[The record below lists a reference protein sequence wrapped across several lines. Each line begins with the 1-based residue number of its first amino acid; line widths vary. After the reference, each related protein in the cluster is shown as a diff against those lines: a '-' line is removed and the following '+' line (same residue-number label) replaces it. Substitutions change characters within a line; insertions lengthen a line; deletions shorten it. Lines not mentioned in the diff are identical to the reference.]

1 MHRLLIVDD
10 EEIEREGMAQ
20 FIPWD
25 TYGMK
30 VVGTARNGAEGL
42 EKIAKYKPDLAIVDI
57 KMPVMNG
64 IEMIRKAKEQYP
76 DMTFVVLSGY
86 GDYEFTSQAMEL
98 GVRHYILKPCD
109 EAKMIP
115 VLNKAI
121 AEMEETRAQ
130 NARSEKVEAE
140 ARLLKPYAWEQL
152 FRDLLQGRALPQGSS
167 TRQLLEELGGEERS
181 ILLLD
186 FRLKCGFDSLERY
199 VVGNMLGDLL
209 PDSTLLMTTGIDRDV
224 LVLADA
230 AAEPSLESA
239 VQVLKKEFK
248 RFETVNM
255 LSAASRTGTLD
266 ELSTLFQQVRE
277 LLQLNPDENETAL
290 LRPGQNA
297 ALPETV
303 NEIFDIRA
311 LRQAGSYEELLR
323 ELSLAFA
330 RMEAKSYRPRQR
342 TQLCELAW
350 KLLFEG
356 KTPPEESLAAWA
368 DALTAAWSLPQPDA
382 RSREIFLAIYENLSD
397 PDFSLQTIAQQRLF
411 MSEDHLRRIFS
422 QMTGERFSAYLER
435 ARITQ
440 AQRLLEYHPEMK
452 ISRLAALVGYPLD
465 GQYAKESRLCKPCAE
480 KPPIRANV
488 QTVCRK
494 CAAAFLHKERTPNL
508 AI

>member
-1 MHRLLIVDD
+1 MEKGRIGLYTLLIVDD

-25 TYGMK
+25 SYEMK
-30 VVGTARNGAEGL
+30 VVSTARNGAEGL
-42 EKIAKYKPDLAIVDI
+42 EKIAKYRPDLAIVDI

-64 IEMIRKAKEQYP
+64 IEMIRQAREQYP

-109 EAKMIP
+109 ESKMIP
-115 VLNKAI
+115 VLNKAF
-121 AEMEETRAQ
+121 AELEETRER
-130 NARSEKVEAE
+130 NAHSEKMETE
-140 ARLLKPYAWEQL
+140 ARLLKPYAREQL
-152 FRDLLQGRALPQGSS
+152 FRDLLLGKAQASS
-167 TRQLLEELGGEERS
+167 GARQLLTELGGTQRS
-181 ILLLD
+181 VLLLD

-209 PDSTLLMTTGIDRDV
+209 PDGTLLMTTGVDRDV
-224 LVLADA
+224 LVLTDA
-230 AAEPSLESA
+230 MAEPSVETA

-248 RFETVNM
+248 RFETLPM
-255 LSAASRTGTLD
+255 LSSASRTGTLA
-266 ELSTLFQQVRE
+266 ELSVLFRQVQE

-290 LRPGQNA
+290 LRPSQNA

-323 ELSLAFA
+323 ELALAFA
-330 RMEAKSYRPRQR
+330 RMEAKNYRPRQR
-342 TQLCELAW
+342 QQLCELAW
-350 KLLFEG
+350 KLLFED
-356 KTPPEESLAAWA
+356 KAAPEDSLPAWA

-422 QMTGERFSAYLER
+422 QMTGERFSAYLEH

-440 AQRLLEYHPEMK
+440 AQQLLEFQPDMK
-452 ISRLAALVGYPLD
+452 ISRLAELVGYPLD
-465 GQYAKESRLCKPCAE
+465 GQYFSKVFRKLCGVTPTE
-480 KPPIRANV
+480 YRN
-488 QTVCRK
+488 K
-494 CAAAFLHKERTPNL
+494 C
-508 AI
+508 

>member
-1 MHRLLIVDD
+1 MEKGRIGLYTLLIVDD

-115 VLNKAI
+115 VLNKAF
-121 AEMEETRAQ
+121 AELEETRER
-130 NARSEKVEAE
+130 NAHSEKMETE
-140 ARLLKPYAWEQL
+140 ARLLKPYAREQL
-152 FRDLLQGRALPQGSS
+152 FRDLLLGKAQASS
-167 TRQLLEELGGEERS
+167 GARQLLSGLGGEQRTV
-181 ILLLD
+181 LLLD

-209 PDSTLLMTTGIDRDV
+209 PDGTLLMTTGINRDV
-224 LVLADA
+224 LVLTDA
-230 AAEPSLESA
+230 MAEPSVETA
-239 VQVLKKEFK
+239 VHFLKKEFK
-248 RFETVNM
+248 RFETLPM
-255 LSAASRTGTLD
+255 LSSASRTGTLA
-266 ELSTLFQQVRE
+266 ELSVLFQQVQE

-290 LRPGQNA
+290 LRPSQNA

-323 ELSLAFA
+323 ELALAFA
-330 RMEAKSYRPRQR
+330 RMEAKNYRPRQR
-342 TQLCELAW
+342 QQLCELAW
-350 KLLFEG
+350 KLLFED
-356 KTPPEESLAAWA
+356 KAAPEDSLPAWA

-440 AQRLLEYHPEMK
+440 AQRLLEFQPDMK
-452 ISRLAALVGYPLD
+452 ISRLAELVGYPLD
-465 GQYAKESRLCKPCAE
+465 GQYFSK
-480 KPPIRANV
+480 V
-488 QTVCRK
+488 FRK
-494 CAAAFLHKERTPNL
+494 ICGVTPTEYRSKY
-508 AI
+508 

>member
-1 MHRLLIVDD
+1 MEKGRIGLYTLLIVDD

-25 TYGMK
+25 SYEMK
-30 VVGTARNGAEGL
+30 VVSTARNGAEGL
-42 EKIAKYKPDLAIVDI
+42 EKIAKYRPDLAIVDI

-64 IEMIRKAKEQYP
+64 IEMIRQAREQYP

-109 EAKMIP
+109 ESKMIP
-115 VLNKAI
+115 VLNKAF
-121 AEMEETRAQ
+121 AELEETRER
-130 NARSEKVEAE
+130 NAHSEKMETE
-140 ARLLKPYAWEQL
+140 ARLLKPYAREQL
-152 FRDLLQGRALPQGSS
+152 FRDLLLGKAQASS
-167 TRQLLEELGGEERS
+167 GARQLLSGLGGEQRS
-181 ILLLD
+181 VLLLD

-209 PDSTLLMTTGIDRDV
+209 PDGTLLMTTGIDRDV
-224 LVLADA
+224 LVLTDA
-230 AAEPSLESA
+230 MAEPSVETA

-248 RFETVNM
+248 RFETLPM
-255 LSAASRTGTLD
+255 LSSASRTGTLA
-266 ELSTLFQQVRE
+266 ELSVLFRQVQE

-290 LRPGQNA
+290 LRPSQNA

-323 ELSLAFA
+323 ELALAFA
-330 RMEAKSYRPRQR
+330 RMEAKNYRPRQR
-342 TQLCELAW
+342 QQLCELAW
-350 KLLFEG
+350 KLLFED
-356 KTPPEESLAAWA
+356 KAAPEDSLPAWA

-382 RSREIFLAIYENLSD
+382 RSREIFLTIYENLSD

-440 AQRLLEYHPEMK
+440 AQRLLEFQPDMK
-452 ISRLAALVGYPLD
+452 ISRLAELVGYPLD
-465 GQYAKESRLCKPCAE
+465 GQYFSKVFRKLCGVTPTE
-480 KPPIRANV
+480 YRN
-488 QTVCRK
+488 K
-494 CAAAFLHKERTPNL
+494 C
-508 AI
+508 

>member
-1 MHRLLIVDD
+1 MEKGRIGLYTLLIVDD

-25 TYGMK
+25 SYEMK
-30 VVGTARNGAEGL
+30 VVSTARNGAEGL
-42 EKIAKYKPDLAIVDI
+42 EKIAKYRPDLAIVDI

-64 IEMIRKAKEQYP
+64 IEMIRQAREQYP

-109 EAKMIP
+109 ESKMIP
-115 VLNKAI
+115 VLNKAF
-121 AEMEETRAQ
+121 AELEETRER
-130 NARSEKVEAE
+130 NAHSEKMETE
-140 ARLLKPYAWEQL
+140 ARLLKPYAREQL
-152 FRDLLQGRALPQGSS
+152 FRDLLLGKVQASS
-167 TRQLLEELGGEERS
+167 GARQLLTELGGTQRS
-181 ILLLD
+181 VLLLD

-209 PDSTLLMTTGIDRDV
+209 PGGTLLMTTGVDRDV

-230 AAEPSLESA
+230 MAEPSVETA

-248 RFETVNM
+248 RFETLPM
-255 LSAASRTGTLD
+255 LSSASRTGTLA
-266 ELSTLFQQVRE
+266 ELSVLFRQVQE

-290 LRPGQNA
+290 LRPSQNA

-323 ELSLAFA
+323 ELALAFA
-330 RMEAKSYRPRQR
+330 RMEAKNYRPRQR
-342 TQLCELAW
+342 QQLCELAW
-350 KLLFEG
+350 KLLFED
-356 KTPPEESLAAWA
+356 KAAPEDSLPAWA

-422 QMTGERFSAYLER
+422 QMTGERFSAYLEH

-440 AQRLLEYHPEMK
+440 AQRLLEFQPDMK
-452 ISRLAALVGYPLD
+452 ISRLAELVGYPLD
-465 GQYAKESRLCKPCAE
+465 GQYFSKVFRKLCGVTPTE
-480 KPPIRANV
+480 YRN
-488 QTVCRK
+488 K
-494 CAAAFLHKERTPNL
+494 C
-508 AI
+508 